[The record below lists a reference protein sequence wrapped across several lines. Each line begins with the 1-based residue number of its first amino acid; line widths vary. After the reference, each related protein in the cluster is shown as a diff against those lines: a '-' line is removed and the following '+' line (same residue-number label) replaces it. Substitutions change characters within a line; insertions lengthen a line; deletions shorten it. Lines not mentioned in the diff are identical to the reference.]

1 MPKSLLCL
9 ERTCGRSDCEI
20 VSYSEFFLYDFTK
33 GNRRA
38 ARGPGLLPAR
48 HRLPAFRNFAGHPP
62 PHMVYLIHRKKVFPM
77 DQEANVLHD
86 SQSQAYD
93 AVCKGC
99 LQCFWN
105 ESEPRCQ
112 RWSSLPAFRQW
123 INYCSRNT
131 FCWLIQSRTILQ
143 SFQHFKWAQCFLYVN
158 IELWKTTHTFR

>member
-62 PHMVYLIHRKKVFPM
+62 PHMVYLISGRRCFPWTRRQTSCTTANHRPM
-77 DQEANVLHD
+77 TQSAKDVYNVSGMSL
-86 SQSQAYD
+86 SQGAS
-93 AVCKGC
+93 GGP
-99 LQCFWN
+99 LFRHFGN
-105 ESEPRCQ
+105 ESIIVLGILSAG
-112 RWSSLPAFRQW
+112 SS
-123 INYCSRNT
+123 SREQ
-131 FCWLIQSRTILQ
+131 FCKVSNILSGLNV
-143 SFQHFKWAQCFLYVN
+143 SFM
-158 IELWKTTHTFR
+158 